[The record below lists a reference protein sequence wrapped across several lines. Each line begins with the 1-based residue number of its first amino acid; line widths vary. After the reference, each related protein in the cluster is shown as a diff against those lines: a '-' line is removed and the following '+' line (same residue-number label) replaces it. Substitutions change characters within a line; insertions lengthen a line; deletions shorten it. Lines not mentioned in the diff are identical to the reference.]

1 MPFVDV
7 KLADVELEK
16 PEPVKAGKYVFQL
29 NPGAQLRI
37 NKFNGIEEL
46 NVSASIAE
54 GDYAGRRVFWN
65 YPDPTAVSKTGKPM
79 TWSSQAMKKLEL
91 ALGADSLPGENTVEY
106 FNRAAS
112 NGAARF
118 GASLVEETRKDVA
131 TGEYVPYIR
140 TGETEPRAVFSIFSV
155 VPAA

>member
-7 KLADVELEK
+7 KLSDVELEK
-16 PEPVKAGKYVFQL
+16 PAPIPVGQYVFQL

-37 NKFNGIEEL
+37 NKYNGIEEL
-46 NVSASIAE
+46 NLSASVAD
-54 GDYAGRRVFWN
+54 GDFAGRRVFWN
-65 YPDPTAVSKTGKPM
+65 YPDPTAVSKNGKPM
-79 TWSSQAMKKLEL
+79 TWSSQAMKKLEI
-91 ALGADSLPGENTVEY
+91 ALGADALPGENTVEY
-106 FNRAAS
+106 FNRVAS

-118 GASLVEETRKDVA
+118 GATLAGETRKDVN
-131 TGEYVPYIR
+131 TGEYVPFVR